1 MIPKHLFGRTG
12 HDSTRVIFGGYALSG
27 ATQAEADRVLELLL
41 AHGVNHI
48 DTAPR
53 CGDAETRIGPWMER
67 HRGEFF
73 LATKTYNR
81 TYRGAWDDL
90 RRSLER
96 LRTEC
101 ADLWQLHALTGAAG
115 WERAMGPGGAL
126 EALVEARDQ
135 GLVRFLGV
143 TGHGPHAPAMHL
155 RSLERF
161 DFDAVLV
168 PYNYRLMR
176 DRRYATD
183 WEALAEKCRERGTA
197 LRTIKSVARRPW
209 AGRPKT
215 HNTYFYEPLEDQA
228 AIDRA
233 VHWVLG
239 HPEAFLITAGDMGV
253 LPGILDAAGR
263 FAGRPSDA
271 EMAAAAADLGMQP
284 VSG

>member
-12 HDSTRVIFGGYALSG
+12 HESTRVIFGGYALSG

-53 CGDAETRIGPWMER
+53 YGDAEKRIGPWMER
-67 HRGEFF
+67 HREEFF

-81 TYRGAWDDL
+81 TYRGAWADL

-96 LRTEC
+96 LRTERI
-101 ADLWQLHALTGAAG
+101 DLWQMHALTGTAG
-115 WERAMGPGGAL
+115 WERAMGPGGAM

-143 TGHGPHAPAMHL
+143 TGHGPHAPVMHL

-161 DFDAVLV
+161 DFNAVLV
-168 PYNYRLMR
+168 PYNYLLMS
-176 DRRYATD
+176 DPRYAAD

-197 LRTIKSVARRPW
+197 LQTIKSVARRPW
-209 AGRPKT
+209 AGRTKT
-215 HNTYFYEPLEDQA
+215 HNTYFYEPLVDQA

-239 HPEAFLITAGDMGV
+239 HPQAFLITAGDMGV

-263 FAGRPSDA
+263 FAGRPSDP
-271 EMAAAAADLGMQP
+271 EMAAAAAELGMQP